1 MMGIRE
7 IRDDLT
13 FATEAPT
20 DNGDAEEKP
29 LYNVLGDEESLYQ
42 TRQRTDTERY
52 PHLDVLKKNSMKK
65 TVQKTASG
73 RQYIRTKPTNTRED
87 ANRESARVAT
97 ILSPR
102 N

>member
-52 PHLDVLKKNSMKK
+52 PHLDVLKKNSMKD
-65 TVQKTASG
+65 SS
-73 RQYIRTKPTNTRED
+73 ED
-87 ANRESARVAT
+87 SFWQAVFQNEAYKHERRCQQGICTSCHDFV
-97 ILSPR
+97 S
-102 N
+102 